1 MYMLGVALRAHALTK
16 IKASLE
22 ANISHLHVSSQAR
35 KGTTL
40 WISCCMRV
48 HNVARRSPR
57 NQCAGNGL
65 SEEAKITCEP
75 RRWYIES
82 NCVSTFSLNG
92 NVHCS
97 PCRCIL
103 LKSPGLTRW
112 RSRFTEDTQISSP
125 FRYTYTSRDLL
136 LPHRGVR
143 IHYLWSPLPYA
154 QCMCNTRE
162 PTNPVDWLLQGA
174 RTVKRV
180 WLVRC
185 SRLQKKGCY
194 RQQLGSCTS
203 RETKQHSA

>member
-1 MYMLGVALRAHALTK
+1 MALRAHALTK

-143 IHYLWSPLPYA
+143 IHYLWFTAAVCAVHVQYA
-154 QCMCNTRE
+154 WANESCGLT
-162 PTNPVDWLLQGA
+162 LA
-174 RTVKRV
+174 RCKN
-180 WLVRC
+180 C
-185 SRLQKKGCY
+185 
-194 RQQLGSCTS
+194 
-203 RETKQHSA
+203 ETCVASAV